1 MFVAKLASIYDYF
14 CEHMSFGDYKGL
26 KSRCWAIVLMRF
38 VLTRPVY
45 PRSQSYKPY
54 HDALSEDA
62 SDHGEEEAFL
72 DKPERT
78 RRKQSRYSRWLSRF
92 TCFTINASVI
102 SCLIS
107 AITASLVLVLLL
119 ISTKGR
125 PIQAIKE
132 TAKQTFSNHKTAPVP
147 LHGHG
152 PHANHGSAHSNTG
165 IVACGSSPAE
175 AKAMGCVFDVM
186 SFAWT
191 PPQCYDHATSQQ
203 YLDRNGP
210 WIFYLDHNATQP
222 LEFEDLSDHE
232 IVWTE
237 HSYHIVHCLYAWE
250 RGHMAMNMGKGT
262 MIPGEMGSINHTR
275 HCVDLLD
282 DVGEAAAPAKKVNAI
297 AYLVYDSCR
306 ELE

>member
-1 MFVAKLASIYDYF
+1 M
-14 CEHMSFGDYKGL
+14 
-26 KSRCWAIVLMRF
+26 
-38 VLTRPVY
+38 Y
-45 PRSQSYKPY
+45 PTSQSFRPY
-54 HDALSEDA
+54 HDVSSEDP
-62 SDHGEEEAFL
+62 SEHGEEEAFL
-72 DKPERT
+72 EKPASSK
-78 RRKQSRYSRWLSRF
+78 KQSRYRKWLSRF
-92 TCFTINASVI
+92 RFCFLSASVV
-102 SCLIS
+102 SCIIS
-107 AITASLVLVLLL
+107 AITATLVLVLLL
-119 ISTKGR
+119 VSTKGQ
-125 PIQAIKE
+125 PIKVIKE
-132 TAKQTFSNHKTAPVP
+132 AAMTTFSMSHKVPVP

-152 PHANHGSAHSNTG
+152 PHDHGSSHSNSGLVT
-165 IVACGSSPAE
+165 CGSSPAE

-191 PPQCYDHATSQQ
+191 PPQCYDHETSQM
-203 YLDRNGP
+203 YLNRNGP

-222 LEFEDLSDHE
+222 LEFDSLSDHE

-262 MIPGEMGSINHTR
+262 LIPGEMGSINHTR